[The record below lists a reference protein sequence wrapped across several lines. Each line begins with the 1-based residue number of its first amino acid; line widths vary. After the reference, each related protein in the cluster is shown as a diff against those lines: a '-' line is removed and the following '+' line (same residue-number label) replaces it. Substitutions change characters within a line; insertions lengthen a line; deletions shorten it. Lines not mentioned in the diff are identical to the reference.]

1 MKKTLSSILIVTIST
16 VVSLVFAEVAC
27 HYILN
32 PIDYLTPDRE
42 SDAVLR
48 YKILPGS
55 GGHDEWGFRNKE
67 VPEKVSVV
75 VIGDSQT
82 YGYNATL
89 DFSYPAQ
96 LGKLLNKTVYNL
108 SLGGYGPVQYDYLLS
123 NFAIKLKPEYVIAGL
138 YFGND
143 IADAYNTAYTLDHW
157 KNLRSANLPDSKDS
171 SETSMDDE
179 LIKKK
184 KKGIVADIRHWL
196 AGNSI
201 IYQILTK
208 VVFKNLG
215 SIGSENNADTD
226 NAVPFKN
233 EKLKIEKILTPQA
246 RFRTVDTTRTKIK
259 EGLRITL
266 DRLNSMTATCKSN
279 NIKFIVLYIPTAE
292 YVLSDHFKG
301 SVNEQSLDNL
311 QKLVDAE
318 NYMRAVISE
327 NLALSQTPVIDGASA
342 LKSKL
347 GITSGIY
354 LPGPDGHPT
363 AAGYGI
369 LSEAIQQ
376 KLLK

>member
-266 DRLNSMTATCKSN
+266 DRLNSMAATCKSN

>member
-1 MKKTLSSILIVTIST
+1 M
-16 VVSLVFAEVAC
+16 
-27 HYILN
+27 
-32 PIDYLTPDRE
+32 
-42 SDAVLR
+42 
-48 YKILPGS
+48 
-55 GGHDEWGFRNKE
+55 
-67 VPEKVSVV
+67 
-75 VIGDSQT
+75 
-82 YGYNATL
+82 
-89 DFSYPAQ
+89 
-96 LGKLLNKTVYNL
+96 
-108 SLGGYGPVQYDYLLS
+108 
-123 NFAIKLKPEYVIAGL
+123 
-138 YFGND
+138 
-143 IADAYNTAYTLDHW
+143 
-157 KNLRSANLPDSKDS
+157 
-171 SETSMDDE
+171 
-179 LIKKK
+179 
-184 KKGIVADIRHWL
+184 
-196 AGNSI
+196 
-201 IYQILTK
+201 
-208 VVFKNLG
+208 
-215 SIGSENNADTD
+215 
-226 NAVPFKN
+226 
-233 EKLKIEKILTPQA
+233 KIEKILTPQA

-266 DRLNSMTATCKSN
+266 DRLNSMAATCKSN

-347 GITSGIY
+347 GIISGIY

>member
-1 MKKTLSSILIVTIST
+1 MKKILSSILIVTIST

-266 DRLNSMTATCKSN
+266 DRLNSMAATCKSN

-347 GITSGIY
+347 GIISGIY

>member
-1 MKKTLSSILIVTIST
+1 MKKILSSILIVTIST
-16 VVSLVFAEVAC
+16 VLSLILAEVAC

-42 SDAVLR
+42 SDAILR

-67 VPEKVSVV
+67 VPEKASVV
-75 VIGDSQT
+75 VIGDSQS

-123 NFAIKLKPEYVIAGL
+123 NYALKLKPEYVVAGL

-157 KNLRSANLPDSKDS
+157 KNLRSANLVDTEEGQ
-171 SETSMDDE
+171 ETSMDDE

-184 KKGIVADIRHWL
+184 KKGVVADFRHWL

-201 IYQILTK
+201 LYQILTK

-215 SIGSENNADTD
+215 SMGSEKNADTQ
-226 NAVPFKN
+226 NSVPFKN
-233 EKLKIEKILTPQA
+233 EKLKVEKILTPQA
-246 RFRTVDTTRTKIK
+246 RFRTLDTTRTKIK

-266 DRLNSMTATCKSN
+266 DRLNSMAATCKSN
-279 NIKFIVLYIPTAE
+279 NIKFMVLYIPTAE
-292 YVLSDHFKG
+292 YVLSDNFNG
-301 SVNEQSLDNL
+301 SVDNQAVDNL
-311 QKLVDAE
+311 QKLVNAE
-318 NYMRAVISE
+318 NYMRSVVSE
-327 NLALSQTPVIDGASA
+327 SLSASGVPVIDGAEA

-347 GITSGIY
+347 GIVPGIY

-363 AAGYGI
+363 ATGYGI
-369 LSEAIQQ
+369 LSE
-376 KLLK
+376 KLAKQISK